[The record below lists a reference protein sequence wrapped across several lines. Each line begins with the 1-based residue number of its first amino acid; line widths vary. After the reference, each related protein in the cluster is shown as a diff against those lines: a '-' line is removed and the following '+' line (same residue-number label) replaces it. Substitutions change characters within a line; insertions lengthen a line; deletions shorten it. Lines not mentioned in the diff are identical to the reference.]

1 MRTSLSV
8 VIAAYNVAP
17 FIARTVASVLAQ
29 LGPTHELIVVD
40 DGSTDGTGALLDAL
54 CQAHGGANV
63 RVIHQ
68 PNGGVSA
75 ARNAGLAA
83 ARGEYIV
90 CVDGD
95 DDLMPASLAAL
106 DAVIDAH
113 HPDVIACDFHF
124 WHPDQPHKDYFAQR
138 GYVANTMITDCATIL
153 TTFFA
158 DRQMYVWSNV
168 FRRAIYAQLGEP
180 VFPLRRVFEDVATTP
195 RLLSQCASLY
205 YLPHALIDYRQH
217 LASITKSVSEQWC
230 YDFAAAMSLAKQ
242 HLHARDVCDDTRL
255 HFDVASSHFFI
266 DVVKASYQL
275 PHAQGRR
282 VRATIKPAFALGL
295 FNPQA
300 SVLASMDGVA
310 LRSNNRR
317 QDRNAAS
324 QVRRA
329 LADSALF
336 AFSQMAARRF
346 RQWRRQRLRG
356 K

>member
-1 MRTSLSV
+1 VRTSISV

-17 FIARTVASVLAQ
+17 FIARTVGSVLSQ
-29 LGPTHELIVVD
+29 LGPRHELIVVD
-40 DGSTDGTGALLDAL
+40 DGSVDGTGALLGAL
-54 CQAHGGANV
+54 RRAHGAANMT
-63 RVIHQ
+63 VIGQ
-68 PNGGVSA
+68 ANGGVSA

-95 DDLMPASLAAL
+95 DDLMPGSLAAL

-113 HPDVIACDFHF
+113 HPDVIACDFRF
-124 WHPDQPHKDYFAQR
+124 WHPDRPHKDYVARR
-138 GYVANTMITDCATIL
+138 GYVPDSVVTDGATIL
-153 TTFFA
+153 NTFFA
-158 DRQMYVWSNV
+158 DRHMYVWSNV
-168 FRRAIYAQLGEP
+168 FKRAIYAQLGAT

-205 YLPHALIDYRQH
+205 YLPRALIDYRQH
-217 LASITKSVSEQWC
+217 MASITKSVSEQWC

-242 HLHARDVCDDTRL
+242 HLQARDVCAATRL

-282 VRATIKPAFALGL
+282 VRGAIKPAFALGL
-295 FNPQA
+295 FNAQA
-300 SVLASMDGVA
+300 SVLASMDGES
-310 LRSNNRR
+310 LRSNDRR
-317 QDRNAAS
+317 GDRNAAS

-329 LADSALF
+329 LANSALF
-336 AFSQMAARRF
+336 ALSLVAARRF
-346 RQWRRQRLRG
+346 QQWRRQRLRG